1 MEQSVEQVI
10 ARCAAG
16 SQAGTL
22 SFGEVVAALSTVGV
36 EAYFADYRAKATTYY
51 LPTGDARS
59 LTLSAPEVAIGQAF
73 DAEALQEA
81 IRGSQRGELKY
92 PEFKRRSMAAGC
104 VGYVVWIAGRQVTY
118 FGRRGEQHR
127 EPFPPT

>member
-22 SFGEVVAALSTVGV
+22 DFGEVVAALSAAGV

-51 LPTGDARS
+51 LPAGDARS
-59 LTLSAPEVAIGQAF
+59 VALAAPDVAIAQAF

-81 IRGSQRGELKY
+81 IRASQQGAVKY

-127 EPFPPT
+127 EPFPST